1 MFSRKNRE
9 INSSKPSPSSIRHY
23 SDEELK
29 NLLDQYEI
37 IDSRLMNGVC
47 AEILRRQLNI
57 SKKVAEPEGI

>member
-9 INSSKPSPSSIRHY
+9 IDSSKPEPSSIRAY
-23 SDEELK
+23 SDEDLK

-37 IDSRLMNGVC
+37 IDRRLLAGVC

-57 SKKVAEPEGI
+57 AKKISEAKGI